1 MNKILIFGAMLIIV
15 FSLGV
20 TEETVLMRSG
30 GAYEKA
36 DEINAA
42 LITELSVTEAQ
53 LDEMQS
59 FVRRKISENSDRP
72 TF

>member
-20 TEETVLMRSG
+20 TEETVLMRPG

-72 TF
+72 TL